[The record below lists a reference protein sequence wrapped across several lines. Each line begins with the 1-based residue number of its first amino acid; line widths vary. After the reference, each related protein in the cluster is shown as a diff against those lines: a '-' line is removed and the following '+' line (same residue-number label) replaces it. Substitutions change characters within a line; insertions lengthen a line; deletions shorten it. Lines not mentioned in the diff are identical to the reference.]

1 MLGMS
6 RRIKINSLRE
16 RGDTE
21 RNRLESGRRR
31 KEDGVPRM
39 ALERLDP
46 SSFEL
51 LVSATNQLHFY
62 LVDLGRVS
70 VLCMGK
76 RPVRD

>member
-6 RRIKINSLRE
+6 HRIKINSLRE

-39 ALERLDP
+39 PLEHLDP

-51 LVSATNQLHFY
+51 LVPSTNQLHFY
-62 LVDLGRVS
+62 LGGSGLGFCP
-70 VLCMGK
+70 LHGQETC
-76 RPVRD
+76 